1 MSNPIPASVTKP
13 LRVVRWGLVLLG
25 IVCLGIGLLFVTA
38 AYVDLDFIDRNHLNS
53 WPSQVVMELSVAIML
68 MGVGP
73 WCLLQGIRS
82 AFTRK

>member
-1 MSNPIPASVTKP
+1 MSNPIPAPVTKP
-13 LRVVRWGLVLLG
+13 LRVVRWALVLLG
-25 IVCLGIGLLFVTA
+25 VVCLGIGLLFVTA

-53 WPSQVVMELSVAIML
+53 WPSQVVMKLSVAIML

-82 AFTRK
+82 TVAHK